1 MGDSLESF
9 PRGLKGFKRSKTD
22 HDILEGVLRDTIT
35 PSFVRKMT
43 KKLPL
48 ELKQTRKPIQTACGF
63 CHEKHLQCDVGRP
76 CQNCLKR
83 NIGYLCRDKIRKP
96 RKRSCTSASN
106 NELVKAVKVDAG
118 SVQKTG
124 ESALGSDEPLDDA
137 ASDMMDMKTEEN
149 EDDSAKTSDEALPR
163 MHSFSTLLN
172 NHFNTFLHDPV
183 IPNMLGSHPETKGP
197 HHESNKIE
205 DAIDF
210 GSMWATNEYMK
221 LNDIAGIMP
230 SDDKRP
236 EDMVDKE
243 PTDDIPPI
251 NRSSS
256 SQLFQ
261 YLNVGPTVPRSDSRP
276 FISLEM
282 DKMGSMNRIDVAKTD
297 QLYNADSSNPSPQN
311 LRETELTPYKIR
323 QLIKTPKDLFEKQHL
338 IKPHNYRTAYKDL
351 LRCLHRM
358 FLGSYASDSLESF
371 QGDTEQNQKMQLRRK
386 QLRHIA
392 RSIVDR
398 YAPIFVTLTSNMI
411 EDDLLMQ
418 ELILQRT
425 LLEFENMAKLVTC
438 TPICIWRRSGEI
450 CFVSNEFLSLTG
462 FSKKEILNERRFI
475 AEFLDHQS
483 VVDYYD
489 LFHEYLAFG
498 SKNGTKSTTADG
510 QAIFGECNLLV
521 SNGSFLKCAGCWT
534 AKRDSFNISLLVVG
548 QFLPIFDVE

>member
-1 MGDSLESF
+1 
-9 PRGLKGFKRSKTD
+9 
-22 HDILEGVLRDTIT
+22 
-35 PSFVRKMT
+35 MT

-96 RKRSCTSASN
+96 RKRSSTSASN
-106 NELVKAVKVDAG
+106 NESVNAVMADG
-118 SVQKTG
+118 DNLSKT
-124 ESALGSDEPLDDA
+124 EERPSGSDEL
-137 ASDMMDMKTEEN
+137 SDEPPSDIIDVKTEEN
-149 EDDSAKTSDEALPR
+149 GGGSPKPSDEALPR

-172 NHFNTFLHDPV
+172 SHFNTFLHDPV
-183 IPNMLGSHPETKGP
+183 MPNMLGSHPETKEP
-197 HHESNKIE
+197 HHESDKFQE
-205 DAIDF
+205 SIDF
-210 GSMWATNEYMK
+210 GSIWASSEYMK

-230 SDDKRP
+230 ADDKLP
-236 EDMVDKE
+236 EDIVEKE
-243 PTDDIPPI
+243 PADDAPPI

-282 DKMGSMNRIDVAKTD
+282 DKMGSMNRIDVGKSD
-297 QLYNADSSNPSPQN
+297 QSYNADSSNPSPQN
-311 LRETELTPYKIR
+311 LRESELTPYKIR

-338 IKPHNYRTAYKDL
+338 IKPHNYRAAYRDL

-358 FLGSYASDSLESF
+358 FLGSYASYSDSLESF
-371 QGDTEQNQKMQLRRK
+371 QGDTELNQKQQLRRK

-392 RSIVDR
+392 KSIVDR

-462 FSKKEILNERRFI
+462 FSKKEILNQRRFI

>member
-1 MGDSLESF
+1 
-9 PRGLKGFKRSKTD
+9 
-22 HDILEGVLRDTIT
+22 
-35 PSFVRKMT
+35 MT

-83 NIGYLCRDKIRKP
+83 NIGYLCRDKVRKP
-96 RKRSCTSASN
+96 RKRSSTSASN
-106 NELVKAVKVDAG
+106 NETVKAIKVDADSLPKAEG
-118 SVQKTG
+118 KPLDSDEQ
-124 ESALGSDEPLDDA
+124 SDEPPSESVDLKRESEEDA
-137 ASDMMDMKTEEN
+137 VQPPGEE
-149 EDDSAKTSDEALPR
+149 LPR
-163 MHSFSTLLN
+163 VQSFSTLLN
-172 NHFNTFLHDPV
+172 NQFSPFLHDPV
-183 IPNMLGSHPETKGP
+183 IPNMLGTHAEVKETQQETEKAKD
-197 HHESNKIE
+197 S
-205 DAIDF
+205 IDF
-210 GSMWATNEYMK
+210 DSMWASSEYMK

-230 SDDKRP
+230 SDEKQSDETIDVGP
-236 EDMVDKE
+236 TVD
-243 PTDDIPPI
+243 PAPI

-261 YLNVGPTVPRSDSRP
+261 YLNVGPAVPRSDSRP

-282 DKMGSMNRIDVAKTD
+282 EKAGSTNRFDVGKSD
-297 QLYNADSSNPSPQN
+297 QSNTTDSSKPSPQS

-338 IKPHNYRTAYKDL
+338 IRPHNYRAAYRDL
-351 LRCLHRM
+351 LQCLHRM
-358 FLGSYASDSLESF
+358 FLGSYVSSHTDLLARLQND
-371 QGDTEQNQKMQLRRK
+371 DEQNQKQQLRRN

-392 RSIVDR
+392 KSIVDR

-411 EDDLLMQ
+411 EDDLHLQ

-483 VVDYYD
+483 VVNYYD

-498 SKNGTKSTTADG
+498 SKNGSKSTTPDG
-510 QAIFGECNLLV
+510 QAMFGECNLLV

-534 AKRDSFNISLLVVG
+534 VKRDSFNISLLVMG
-548 QFLPIFDVE
+548 QFLPIFEVE